1 MRRAA
6 KPSRGT
12 TVRFAEP
19 HDAPALEELGARA
32 QERPPRGLV
41 LVAEV
46 RGAPWAAVSLDDWH
60 NVAAPCPGAA
70 EILFDL
76 LATARAERRHARKTQ
91 QPRVWPAQPKPL
103 NPPAGTRRP
112 GDRANKH

>member
-6 KPSRGT
+6 KPSRST

-19 HDAPALEELGARA
+19 HDAPALEKLGARA

-46 RGAPWAAVSLDDWH
+46 RGAPCPPSRSTTGTTSR
-60 NVAAPCPGAA
+60 APCPGAA